1 MVAAGSMC
9 GRIVV
14 GVTAG
19 TTAMSTQ
26 FSQPQLDQLRRDAK
40 RLSRSL
46 SITHSEALDRI
57 AAQHSFKNWSL
68 LAKHSAGGV
77 AGPAP
82 SPSASPRV
90 AAPVLARPP
99 ADPRKRY
106 YLHGDQ
112 YEEDAFR
119 YYCAECDV
127 FFKADHFASHGMH
140 TSERFLSAEERWAKR
155 DAQSKQ
161 TWRRPDKP
169 VNVLRAPALAARAQ
183 YQALRPAFSDW
194 LLTQGRRFYEGER
207 RDNIGLMA
215 RSLVR
220 ARGLP
225 TTPKSLTLLR
235 QHYQRRGEHRH
246 QLEALEAAWAEFLE
260 VQAAKP

>member
-1 MVAAGSMC
+1 MC

-14 GVTAG
+14 GVTAES
-19 TTAMSTQ
+19 TAMSTQ

-46 SITHSEALDRI
+46 SITHSEALDRF

-68 LAKHSAGGV
+68 LAKHSAAGT
-77 AGPAP
+77 AGPSL
-82 SPSASPRV
+82 SPSATPRK
-90 AAPVLARPP
+90 AAPVQARPP

-112 YEEDAFR
+112 YEEDTSR

-127 FFKADHFASHGMH
+127 FFKAEHFASHGMH
-140 TSERFLSAEERWAKR
+140 TAERAVGAEERWAKR
-155 DAQSKQ
+155 DAQSKR
-161 TWRRPDKP
+161 TWRRPDNP

-194 LLTQGRRFYEGER
+194 LLAQGRRFREGDR
-207 RDNIGLMA
+207 RDDVGLMA
-215 RSLVR
+215 ASLVR

-225 TTPKSLTLLR
+225 TTPKSQTQLR
-235 QHYQRRGEHRH
+235 EHYQRRGEHRH
-246 QLEALEAAWAEFLE
+246 ELEALDAAWAEFLE
-260 VQAAKP
+260 LQAAKP

>member
-1 MVAAGSMC
+1 
-9 GRIVV
+9 
-14 GVTAG
+14 
-19 TTAMSTQ
+19 MSTQ
-26 FSQPQLDQLRRDAK
+26 LSAAQLDQLRRDAK

-46 SITHSEALDRI
+46 SISHSEALDRI

-68 LAKHSAGGV
+68 LSKHSAGGES
-77 AGPAP
+77 GPSLSSSTP
-82 SPSASPRV
+82 PRL

-112 YEEDAFR
+112 YEEDTSR

-127 FFKADHFASHGMH
+127 FFTADHFASHGMH
-140 TSERFLSAEERWAKR
+140 TAERFLSAEERWAKR

-161 TWRRPDKP
+161 TWRRPDNP
-169 VNVLRAPALAARAQ
+169 VNVLREAALASRAQ

-194 LLTQGRRFYEGER
+194 LLAQGRRFYDGER

-215 RSLVR
+215 RSLVQ

-246 QLEALEAAWAEFLE
+246 QLEALDAAWAEFLAL
-260 VQAAKP
+260 QAAKP